1 MINDLLDYLILGFV
15 QGVTEFFPISSSGHL
30 VLFKDLLEINNSGA
44 SAEIIAHFGTL
55 FSIILFYRAT
65 FFSNKNSDDFFHINT
80 LKMLIISIIPAV
92 FFGLFDVFSDSFS
105 LESFFDDSNFVK
117 IALICNGGFLIA
129 LSGLRDLMEKSKIF
143 ASPEPWKWD
152 YKTSFFLG
160 LFQAFAM
167 LPGISRSGM
176 VISYG
181 LFVGLEKKKII
192 QYAFFMAVP
201 VIMLSIVYKLLF
213 SDDGLFEA
221 IAFQPGLVL
230 FLSSFIFGYFSL
242 IFLIKFLE
250 RFSFAWFGLY
260 CIIISLAL

>member
-1 MINDLLDYLILGFV
+1 MNELVTYLILGFI

-30 VLFKDLLEINNSGA
+30 VLFEHFLEVKNAGA
-44 SAEIIAHFGTL
+44 SAEIVAHFGTL
-55 FSIILFYRAT
+55 FSIILFYKAT

-80 LKMLIISIIPAV
+80 LKMLAISTIPAV
-92 FFGLFDVFSDSFS
+92 LVGLFSGLSENFD
-105 LESFFDDSNFVK
+105 LEAFFNYDFVK
-117 IALICNGGFLIA
+117 VALLCNGGFLIA
-129 LSGLRDLMEKSKIF
+129 LSGLRDSMEKSTIF
-143 ASPEPWKWD
+143 ENPSPWQWN

-160 LFQAFAM
+160 LFQALAM

-192 QYAFFMAVP
+192 QYAFFMAIP
-201 VIMLSIVYKLLF
+201 VIVLSIVYKLVF
-213 SDDGLFEA
+213 SDGLLDES
-221 IAFQPGLVL
+221 ISPQSGLML

-242 IFLIKFLE
+242 TFLIKFLE

-260 CIIISLAL
+260 CIIIGMFL

>member
-1 MINDLLDYLILGFV
+1 VNELFNYLVLGFI

-30 VLFKDLLEINNSGA
+30 VLFEDFLGINNAGA

-80 LKMLIISIIPAV
+80 LKMVTLSTVPAV
-92 FFGLFDVFSDSFS
+92 LVGLFDGFSENFD
-105 LESFFDDSNFVK
+105 LEAFFNYDFVK
-117 IALICNGGFLIA
+117 VALLCNGGFLIA
-129 LSGLRDLMEKSKIF
+129 LSGLRDTMEKSTIF
-143 ASPEPWKWD
+143 QNPSPWEWN
-152 YKTSFFLG
+152 YKTSLFLG
-160 LFQAFAM
+160 FFQALAM

-201 VIMLSIVYKLLF
+201 VITLSIVYKLLF
-213 SDDGLFEA
+213 SDGFEA
-221 IAFQPGLVL
+221 IAFQSGLIL
-230 FLSSFIFGYFSL
+230 FLSSFLFGYFSL

-260 CIIISLAL
+260 CIIISLVL

>member
-1 MINDLLDYLILGFV
+1 MNELINDLILGFV

-30 VLFKDLLEINNSGA
+30 VLFEDFLGINNAGA

-80 LKMLIISIIPAV
+80 LKMLIVSTIPAV
-92 FFGLFDVFSDSFS
+92 LCGLFFD
-105 LESFFDDSNFVK
+105 LELFFNYSFVK
-117 IALICNGGFLIA
+117 TALLFNGALLIS
-129 LSGLRDLMEKSKIF
+129 LSILRGLMKKSTVF
-143 ASPEPWKWD
+143 QNLPEWKWD
-152 YKTSFFLG
+152 YKTSLFLG
-160 LFQAFAM
+160 FFQALAM

-181 LFVGLEKKKII
+181 LFVGLDKKKIL

-201 VIMLSIVYKLLF
+201 VILLSIVYKILF
-213 SDDGLFEA
+213 SDGFEA
-221 IAFQPGLVL
+221 IAFELGIIL
-230 FLSSFIFGYFSL
+230 FISSFVFGYFSL

-260 CIIISLAL
+260 CIIISLVL

>member
-1 MINDLLDYLILGFV
+1 MINELLNYLILGFV

-30 VLFKDLLEINNSGA
+30 VLFEDFLGINNAGA

-65 FFSNKNSDDFFHINT
+65 FFSNKNSDDFFHMNT
-80 LKMLIISIIPAV
+80 LKMLIISTIPAV
-92 FFGLFDVFSDSFS
+92 LCGF
-105 LESFFDDSNFVK
+105 FFDLEVFFNYDFVK
-117 IALICNGGFLIA
+117 TALLCNGGFLIA
-129 LSGLRDLMEKSKIF
+129 LSILRGAMEKS
-143 ASPEPWKWD
+143 PWKWD
-152 YKTSFFLG
+152 YRTSFFLG
-160 LFQAFAM
+160 LFQALAM

-213 SDDGLFEA
+213 SDGFEA

-260 CIIISLAL
+260 CIIISLVL

>member
-1 MINDLLDYLILGFV
+1 MMNELLNYLILGFV

-30 VLFKDLLEINNSGA
+30 VLFEDFLGINNAGA

-65 FFSNKNSDDFFHINT
+65 FFSNKNSDDFFHMNT
-80 LKMLIISIIPAV
+80 LKMLIISTIPAV
-92 FFGLFDVFSDSFS
+92 LCGF
-105 LESFFDDSNFVK
+105 FFDLEVFFNYDFVK
-117 IALICNGGFLIA
+117 TALLCNGGFLIA
-129 LSGLRDLMEKSKIF
+129 LSILRDVMEKS
-143 ASPEPWKWD
+143 PWKWD

-160 LFQAFAM
+160 IFQALAM

-201 VIMLSIVYKLLF
+201 VIILSIVYKLLF
-213 SDDGLFEA
+213 SDGFEA

-260 CIIISLAL
+260 CIIISLVL

>member
-1 MINDLLDYLILGFV
+1 MNELFNYLVLGFV

-30 VLFKDLLEINNSGA
+30 VLFEDFLGINNAGA

-55 FSIILFYRAT
+55 FSIILFYGAT

-80 LKMLIISIIPAV
+80 LKMLILSTVPAV
-92 FFGLFDVFSDSFS
+92 LVGLFFD
-105 LESFFDDSNFVK
+105 LEAFFNYNFVK
-117 IALICNGGFLIA
+117 TALLCNGGFLLA
-129 LSGLRDLMEKSKIF
+129 LSGLRDNMEKSTIF
-143 ASPEPWKWD
+143 QNPPAWQWD
-152 YKTSFFLG
+152 YKTSLFLG
-160 LFQAFAM
+160 FFQALAM

-213 SDDGLFEA
+213 SNGFEA
-221 IAFQPGLVL
+221 IAFQPGLIL
-230 FLSSFIFGYFSL
+230 FLSSFLFGYLSL
-242 IFLIKFLE
+242 IFLVKFLE

-260 CIIISLAL
+260 CIIISLVL

>member
-1 MINDLLDYLILGFV
+1 MNELVIYLILGFI

-30 VLFKDLLEINNSGA
+30 VLSEHFLKVKNPGA
-44 SAEIIAHFGTL
+44 SAEIVAHFGTL
-55 FSIILFYRAT
+55 FSIILFYKAT

-80 LKMLIISIIPAV
+80 LKMLAISTIPAV
-92 FFGLFDVFSDSFS
+92 LVGLFSGLSENFD
-105 LESFFDDSNFVK
+105 LEAFFNYDFVK
-117 IALICNGGFLIA
+117 VALLCNGGFLIA
-129 LSGLRDLMEKSKIF
+129 LSGLRDSMEKSTIF
-143 ASPEPWKWD
+143 ENPSPWQWN

-160 LFQAFAM
+160 LFQALAM

-192 QYAFFMAVP
+192 QYAFFMAIP
-201 VIMLSIVYKLLF
+201 VIVLSIVYKLVF
-213 SDDGLFEA
+213 SDGLLDES
-221 IAFQPGLVL
+221 ISPQSGLML

-242 IFLIKFLE
+242 TFLIKFLE

-260 CIIISLAL
+260 CIIIGMFL

>member
-1 MINDLLDYLILGFV
+1 MINELLNYLILGFV

-30 VLFKDLLEINNSGA
+30 VLFEDFLGINNAGA

-65 FFSNKNSDDFFHINT
+65 FFSNKNSDDFFHMNT
-80 LKMLIISIIPAV
+80 LKMLIISTIPAV
-92 FFGLFDVFSDSFS
+92 LCGF
-105 LESFFDDSNFVK
+105 FFDLEVFFNYDFVK
-117 IALICNGGFLIA
+117 TALLCNGGFLIA
-129 LSGLRDLMEKSKIF
+129 LSILRGSMEKS
-143 ASPEPWKWD
+143 PWKWD

-160 LFQAFAM
+160 LFQALAM

-213 SDDGLFEA
+213 SDGFEA
-221 IAFQPGLVL
+221 IAFQLGLVL

-260 CIIISLAL
+260 CIIISLVL

>member
-1 MINDLLDYLILGFV
+1 MMNELLNYLILGFV

-30 VLFKDLLEINNSGA
+30 VLFEDFLGINNAGA

-65 FFSNKNSDDFFHINT
+65 FFSNKNSDDFFHMNT
-80 LKMLIISIIPAV
+80 LKMLIISTIPAV
-92 FFGLFDVFSDSFS
+92 LCGF
-105 LESFFDDSNFVK
+105 FFDLEVFFNYDFVK
-117 IALICNGGFLIA
+117 TALLCNGGFLIA
-129 LSGLRDLMEKSKIF
+129 LSILRGAMENS
-143 ASPEPWKWD
+143 PWKWD

-160 LFQAFAM
+160 IFQALAM

-213 SDDGLFEA
+213 SDGFEA

-260 CIIISLAL
+260 CIIISLVL

>member
-1 MINDLLDYLILGFV
+1 MNELINYLILGFI

-30 VLFKDLLEINNSGA
+30 VLFEHFLEVKNAGA
-44 SAEIIAHFGTL
+44 SAEIVAHFGTL
-55 FSIILFYRAT
+55 FSIILFYKAT

-80 LKMLIISIIPAV
+80 LKMLAISTIPAV
-92 FFGLFDVFSDSFS
+92 LVGLFSGLSENFD
-105 LESFFDDSNFVK
+105 LEAFFNYDFVK
-117 IALICNGGFLIA
+117 VALLCNGGFLIA
-129 LSGLRDLMEKSKIF
+129 LSGLRDSMEKSTIF
-143 ASPEPWKWD
+143 ENPSPWQWN

-160 LFQAFAM
+160 LFQALAM

-192 QYAFFMAVP
+192 QYAFFMAIP
-201 VIMLSIVYKLLF
+201 VIVLSIVYKLVF
-213 SDDGLFEA
+213 SDGLLDES
-221 IAFQPGLVL
+221 ISPQSGLML

-242 IFLIKFLE
+242 TFLIKFLE

-260 CIIISLAL
+260 CIIISVVL

>member
-1 MINDLLDYLILGFV
+1 MNELFNHLVLGFV

-30 VLFKDLLEINNSGA
+30 VLFEDFLGINNAGA

-65 FFSNKNSDDFFHINT
+65 FFSNKNPDDFFHITT
-80 LKMLIISIIPAV
+80 LKMIVLSTIPAILV
-92 FFGLFDVFSDSFS
+92 GLFFD
-105 LESFFDDSNFVK
+105 LEIFFNYDFVK
-117 IALICNGGFLIA
+117 NALLCNGGFLIA
-129 LSGLRDLMEKSKIF
+129 MSGLRDTMEKSTMF
-143 ASPEPWKWD
+143 QNPPAWRWN
-152 YKTSFFLG
+152 YKTSLFLG
-160 LFQAFAM
+160 IFQALAM

-201 VIMLSIVYKLLF
+201 VILLSIVYKLLF
-213 SDDGLFEA
+213 SDGFES
-221 IAFQPGLVL
+221 IAFQSGLVL
-230 FLSSFIFGYFSL
+230 FVSSFLFGYFSL

-260 CIIISLAL
+260 CIIISLVL

>member
-1 MINDLLDYLILGFV
+1 MNELFNYLVLGFV

-30 VLFKDLLEINNSGA
+30 VLFEDFLGINNAGA

-80 LKMLIISIIPAV
+80 LKMLVLSTIPAV
-92 FFGLFDVFSDSFS
+92 LVGLFFDLEVFFNYD
-105 LESFFDDSNFVK
+105 FVK
-117 IALICNGGFLIA
+117 TALLCNGGFLLA
-129 LSGLRDLMEKSKIF
+129 LSGLRDNMEKSTIF
-143 ASPEPWKWD
+143 QNLPAWQWD
-152 YKTSFFLG
+152 YKTSLFLG
-160 LFQAFAM
+160 FFQALAM

-213 SDDGLFEA
+213 SDGFEA
-221 IAFQPGLVL
+221 IAFQPGLIL
-230 FLSSFIFGYFSL
+230 FLSSFLFGYLSL
-242 IFLIKFLE
+242 IFLVKFLE

-260 CIIISLAL
+260 CIIISLVL

>member
-1 MINDLLDYLILGFV
+1 MNELMNYLILGFV
-15 QGVTEFFPISSSGHL
+15 QGVTEFFPVSSSGHL
-30 VLFKDLLEINNSGA
+30 VLFEDFLGINNAGA

-65 FFSNKNSDDFFHINT
+65 FFSNKNSDDFFHIDT
-80 LKMLIISIIPAV
+80 LKMLIISTIPAILC
-92 FFGLFDVFSDSFS
+92 GLFFD
-105 LESFFDDSNFVK
+105 LEIFFNYDFVK
-117 IALICNGGFLIA
+117 TALLCNGLFLIA
-129 LSGLRDLMEKSKIF
+129 LSGLRDVMKKSTIF
-143 ASPEPWKWD
+143 QNPSVWKWN
-152 YKTSFFLG
+152 YKTSLFLG
-160 LFQAFAM
+160 LFQALAM

-201 VIMLSIVYKLLF
+201 VILLSIVYKVLF
-213 SDDGLFEA
+213 SDGFEA
-221 IAFQPGLVL
+221 IAFQSGVIL
-230 FLSSFIFGYFSL
+230 FISSFVFGYFSL

-260 CIIISLAL
+260 CIIISLVL

>member
-1 MINDLLDYLILGFV
+1 MNELINYLILGFI

-30 VLFKDLLEINNSGA
+30 VLFEHFLEVKNAGA
-44 SAEIIAHFGTL
+44 SAEIVAHFGTL
-55 FSIILFYRAT
+55 FSIILFYKAT

-80 LKMLIISIIPAV
+80 LKMLAISTIPAV
-92 FFGLFDVFSDSFS
+92 LVGLFSGLSENFD
-105 LESFFDDSNFVK
+105 LEAFFNYDFVK
-117 IALICNGGFLIA
+117 VALLCNGGFLIA
-129 LSGLRDLMEKSKIF
+129 LSGLRDSMEKSTIF
-143 ASPEPWKWD
+143 ENPSPWKWN

-160 LFQAFAM
+160 LFQALAM

-192 QYAFFMAVP
+192 QYAFFMAIP
-201 VIMLSIVYKLLF
+201 VIVLSIVYKLVF
-213 SDDGLFEA
+213 SDGLLDES
-221 IAFQPGLVL
+221 ISPQSGLML

-242 IFLIKFLE
+242 TFLIKFLE

-260 CIIISLAL
+260 CIIIGMFL

>member
-1 MINDLLDYLILGFV
+1 MNELMNYFILGFV
-15 QGVTEFFPISSSGHL
+15 QGVTEFFPVSSSGHL
-30 VLFKDLLEINNSGA
+30 VLFEDFLGINNAGA

-65 FFSNKNSDDFFHINT
+65 FFSNKNSDDFFHIHT
-80 LKMLIISIIPAV
+80 LKMLIISTIPAV
-92 FFGLFDVFSDSFS
+92 LCGLFFD
-105 LESFFDDSNFVK
+105 LEIFFNYNFVK
-117 IALICNGGFLIA
+117 TALLCNGGLLIA
-129 LSGLRDLMEKSKIF
+129 LSGLRGSMEKSTIF
-143 ASPEPWKWD
+143 GNPAPWKWN
-152 YKTSFFLG
+152 YKTSLFLG
-160 LFQAFAM
+160 LFQALAM

-201 VIMLSIVYKLLF
+201 VILLSIVYKVLF
-213 SDDGLFEA
+213 SDGFEA
-221 IAFQPGLVL
+221 IAFESGLVL
-230 FLSSFIFGYFSL
+230 FLSSFVFGYFSL

-260 CIIISLAL
+260 CIIISLVL